1 MKGHVL
7 KGSHLLTF
15 RNLAKSIRQ
24 TSAVGFAEAL
34 TTRTATPSLDETASP
49 PCQDVSEGAASGRGA
64 SRVPSMSPFCVRV
77 F

>member
-24 TSAVGFAEAL
+24 ASAVGFAEAL
-34 TTRTATPSLDETASP
+34 TTRTATPSLGETG
-49 PCQDVSEGAASGRGA
+49 QDLAFSDNENRPRAGS
-64 SRVPSMSPFCVRV
+64 SQN
-77 F
+77 